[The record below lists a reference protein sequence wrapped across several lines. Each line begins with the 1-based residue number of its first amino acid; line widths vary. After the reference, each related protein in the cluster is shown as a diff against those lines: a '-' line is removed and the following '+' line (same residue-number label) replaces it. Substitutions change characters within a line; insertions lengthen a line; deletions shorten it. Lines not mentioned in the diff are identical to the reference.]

1 MVGLKNDVIKHSS
14 KLKFYIIIYAGRPP
28 CKGDVSV
35 KFGVIYPGFS
45 KVSDMKRRNLPNT

>member
-28 CKGDVSV
+28 CKGDGLSDEC
-35 KFGVIYPGFS
+35 
-45 KVSDMKRRNLPNT
+45 KVWGDLLRIQ